1 MARRRRHDAAL
12 AGAALFL
19 LAGCSLERQMAV
31 RPLTADAMPVSFGY
45 GALARGTHTYTQAVD
60 RNFGTDVKRMV
71 IDGPD
76 EWAIVD
82 VRSTVGNYVF
92 RSLDPKTVART
103 LVRDQSDLAWGADGG
118 TVRDGAWPV
127 NWHRFTMADTNA
139 SCLALVRNL
148 ANHNEAGLGTWSTQ
162 LVGALYCRN
171 GGIAAD
177 EIPAIA
183 RSLRARA

>member
-1 MARRRRHDAAL
+1 MARRRLRDAAL

-19 LAGCSLERQMAV
+19 LAGCSLDRQMTV
-31 RPLTADAMPVSFGY
+31 QPLTAEDMPVLFGY
-45 GALARGTHTYTQAVD
+45 GSLARGTHTYSQAID
-60 RNFGTDVKRMV
+60 RNFGTSVKRMV
-71 IDGPD
+71 IESPS

-92 RSLDPKTVART
+92 RSLDPKKVGPT
-103 LVRDQSDLAWGADGG
+103 LVRDGSDLAWGPDGG

-148 ANHNEAGLGTWSTQ
+148 ANHNQAGLGTWSTQ

-177 EIPAIA
+177 EVPAIA